1 MKFDF
6 FGHFSSEFS
15 ILGNKLHFFHGLLDG
30 WFEVQTDPDMDFLKL
45 TYKNAAVLQHFWA
58 KSIQRFYLCR
68 SYSTPMTIP
77 AKLPLCSVGLGS
89 QILPQ
94 TICLDFT
101 TKDVML
107 DCTNC
112 QCLCPSSSFE
122 IENNQPV
129 YNGINSY
136 SSFQLTYANSL
147 LW

>member
-1 MKFDF
+1 
-6 FGHFSSEFS
+6 
-15 ILGNKLHFFHGLLDG
+15 
-30 WFEVQTDPDMDFLKL
+30 
-45 TYKNAAVLQHFWA
+45 
-58 KSIQRFYLCR
+58 
-68 SYSTPMTIP
+68 MTIP

-136 SSFQLTYANSL
+136 SSYQLTYANSP
-147 LW
+147 LWWKSKKVSDTYWMDLNGWLMIATRIVWNKEYYSLCWQTEILANGFSQIKQNTLPLQQNGWTFGVDKLFST